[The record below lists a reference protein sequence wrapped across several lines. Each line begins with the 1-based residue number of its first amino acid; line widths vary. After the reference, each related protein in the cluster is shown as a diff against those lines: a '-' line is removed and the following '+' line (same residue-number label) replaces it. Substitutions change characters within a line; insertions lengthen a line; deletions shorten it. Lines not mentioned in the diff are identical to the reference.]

1 MSNTFDKLSVLDSF
15 IEEVKSYLPE
25 IEANLDR
32 LAQSPGDM
40 DALEETYR
48 RTHTIGGSASMMDFP
63 GLAHV
68 AHGMEDILG
77 DVLDGLATLDEPT
90 LALLRR
96 SLRRLHV
103 LIDGIRDN
111 SVNQDAI
118 IAEDDADYSRYRA
131 LQEAAGKVVP
141 GSAAMASAPSQS
153 PGEPSN
159 PQIQALAPEQYTYEY
174 QDDRADQPG
183 YQGQPQPAY
192 QDYPDSPHYH
202 APTQSSQ
209 RYDLQE
215 GGLGLGESY
224 SYQQWS
230 LPAAAPSSPQ
240 STPLPDSPYP
250 AADQG
255 GSLPSFDE
263 MLAAFR
269 TPSAPSDE
277 EPLWPEDPVPLPQQ
291 APETPASPASPA
303 PPATPS
309 ALDMLAASFRGPE
322 SGLSSSSSSSS
333 SGSAPGREQSRP
345 SRAPSPLE
353 ELVNRFTAA
362 QPEAQ
367 SQAMP
372 ADTSPVAAPDHSQP
386 EPPSPFYS
394 QPAPPAWQSSQPSAP
409 PVQVSPSWPQPAMEP
424 EPAEPASGRSGE
436 APVLPASASRLYSDL
451 HQEAHS
457 LEEQAQTLHALL
469 AQLRQAISIIEDQ
482 RSEFRSFLDGSKDA
496 LERMEDWA
504 GQAMGLNLRKS
515 PEKVRRYLPLSVMWV
530 VNTKLKKILELLS
543 RITSGVETTDE
554 QIQATL
560 RQLRGSIEA
569 CGDFLEQLPQALTRQ
584 EAGWTPWQV
593 QEVAR
598 DAAGLRERVTF
609 ERQGDLATLR
619 AELEAKIR
627 EELRREY
634 EQRPLSLAARMEL
647 ERQIREEVRQ
657 EFERQRQLQHEIVGP
672 DGQESYE
679 ELVKR
684 LRNEIEIEV
693 RREFLAQLTGNA
705 DLEAASSLSQ
715 AGSGSG
721 PLPALEIPRAQVSPP
736 PVVAPPPV
744 PTPAPVSSSASKAS
758 GSAVSEGTE
767 FGEEAAEIFRLEAE
781 EHLQTISMNVAA
793 LEKSPEDRDI
803 LQSIRRATHT
813 LKGAAG
819 MMGFRLIADLCH
831 VSEDLLDSIME
842 GRVAISPPVIGIILD
857 TAETLDRLIN
867 NRGED
872 RATLEAAVAAM
883 RARYAELLGEQQLSS
898 LPPEEELES
907 LLDSGEGPDGST
919 LSRTVAEGAPSAGE
933 LLMQRAP
940 AAELSVR
947 VRLQKL
953 DELVNLFGELLVNR
967 SALEEHIQR
976 LMRLVADVSMSSER
990 LRDVGQKLE
999 SRFEAATLPSGRVVQ
1014 VPPGTANG
1022 SSRLPA
1028 LQAGRPGTGG
1038 GEPAHLAE
1046 FDELELDRYTEFHQL
1061 TRGLSEG
1068 VSDMIT
1074 LSSEMEAV
1082 IRECESIFAR
1092 ESRLSTTFQDRLM
1105 KTRLVPL
1112 SSMIPRLYRAVRSV
1126 ALKQHKE
1133 INFVTEGEDTEVDR
1147 TVYEEIAGPLL
1158 HLMRNAVNHAI
1169 EEPEV
1174 RVRKGK
1180 PPAGLVKLSAS
1191 YEGNQVVITVR
1202 DDGTGIDPE
1211 KVRQA
1216 AIARGLIRPDQVL
1229 APSDVIDL
1237 IFRPGFSTAEVVS
1250 EESGRG
1256 VGLDV
1261 VRDSISRLRATLEV
1275 DSTPGQGTAF
1285 TMKFPTSLA
1294 IQSVM
1299 MVRVGDQQYAIPTT
1313 LVEAIGRLDTFK
1325 RTTHGGRPA
1334 VVVQNDVYPLS
1345 QLAHYLKLPA
1355 GEIDERSPLLL
1366 VNTGRHRVA
1375 LVVDEVKT
1383 RMDVVMKNLGP
1394 HLRHVHGVAG
1404 GTVLGNGRVILILEL
1419 NELLS
1424 VQRRGTAAIAGTL
1437 SQPQESLAPA
1447 TSASAQVPASLAA
1460 AATTVTVNT
1469 GAMPA
1474 VRPPVSPLPTPRI
1487 ERGRHVL
1494 VVDDSPSVRRVVSN
1508 MLKQHGW
1515 EVQTA
1520 RDGVE
1525 ALELISSQPPA
1536 AVLLDIEMPRMDGY
1550 ELMATVRSQE
1560 QYRTLPL
1567 VVLTS
1572 RAASKHKQRAM
1583 QLGASAYIVKP
1594 YQDEELIS
1602 TLNRLVYGASA

>member
-1 MSNTFDKLSVLDSF
+1 MSNTFDKQSVLDSF

-25 IEANLDR
+25 IEASLDR
-32 LAQSPGDM
+32 LAQSPGDTE
-40 DALEETYR
+40 ALEETYR

-96 SLRRLHV
+96 SLSRLHL
-103 LIDGIRDN
+103 LIEGIRDN
-111 SVNQDAI
+111 SVNQDAV
-118 IAEDDADYSRYRA
+118 IAEDDADYARYRA
-131 LQEAAGKVVP
+131 LQEAQE
-141 GSAAMASAPSQS
+141 AAPTAAQASSAPGLDESSMGQRS
-153 PGEPSN
+153 ALPSDY
-159 PQIQALAPEQYTYEY
+159 AGLTSA
-174 QDDRADQPG
+174 
-183 YQGQPQPAY
+183 QPAPY
-192 QDYPDSPHYH
+192 QPAEAETTAQP
-202 APTQSSQ
+202 
-209 RYDLQE
+209 E
-215 GGLGLGESY
+215 ESR
-224 SYQQWS
+224 
-230 LPAAAPSSPQ
+230 
-240 STPLPDSPYP
+240 
-250 AADQG
+250 
-255 GSLPSFDE
+255 LPSFDE
-263 MLAAFR
+263 VLAAFR
-269 TPSAPSDE
+269 TSG
-277 EPLWPEDPVPLPQQ
+277 
-291 APETPASPASPA
+291 SPAETAAEEAAWPA
-303 PPATPS
+303 EAGHARMPEPPAATPS
-309 ALDMLAASFRGPE
+309 ALDMLVASVRNAEAPADLQRSPSQSE
-322 SGLSSSSSSSS
+322 SESL
-333 SGSAPGREQSRP
+333 PP
-345 SRAPSPLE
+345 TPLE
-353 ELVNRFTAA
+353 ELESLQSWAA
-362 QPEAQ
+362 PPGAFSEEFSAFPAAPPAWEESSPSLQEQP
-367 SQAMP
+367 P
-372 ADTSPVAAPDHSQP
+372 YPVARAPW
-386 EPPSPFYS
+386 PSSPS
-394 QPAPPAWQSSQPSAP
+394 QPAPVPQSSPLQPSPLSAG
-409 PVQVSPSWPQPAMEP
+409 PAP
-424 EPAEPASGRSGE
+424 EPLLFPSS
-436 APVLPASASRLYSDL
+436 LSRIYSDL
-451 HQEAHS
+451 QQEAQS
-457 LEEQAQTLHALL
+457 LEMEISSLRTTVSR
-469 AQLRQAISIIEDQ
+469 LRQVVGVIENQ
-482 RSEFRSFLDGSKDA
+482 RSEFRSFLDGSRDA
-496 LERMEDWA
+496 LDRMEDWA
-504 GQAMGLNLRKS
+504 GKAMGLNLRNS

-530 VNTKLKKILELLS
+530 ANNKLKKILELL
-543 RITSGVETTDE
+543 TQVTGGVETTDE
-554 QIQATL
+554 QMEATL
-560 RQLRGSIEA
+560 QQLRDSIAA
-569 CGDFLEQLPQALTRQ
+569 CGEVFERLPQFLTGQ
-584 EAGWTPWQV
+584 GGEESGWTPWEV
-593 QEVAR
+593 QLTRE
-598 DAAGLRERVTF
+598 AGGVRERVTF
-609 ERQGDLATLR
+609 ERQGDLAALR
-619 AELEAKIR
+619 AQLEARLR
-627 EELRREY
+627 EEIRREY
-634 EQRPLSLAARMEL
+634 EERPLSLAARMEL

-657 EFERQRQLQHEIVGP
+657 EFERKRLLEEEIIGA
-672 DGQESYE
+672 DGQESRE
-679 ELVKR
+679 ELIRR
-684 LRNEIEIEV
+684 LRNELEIEV
-693 RREFLAQLTGNA
+693 RREFLAQLTGGV
-705 DLEAASSLSQ
+705 DLEASAAQ
-715 AGSGSG
+715 A
-721 PLPALEIPRAQVSPP
+721 PATPDAPPRPEIPRAPVSPQP
-736 PVVAPPPV
+736 IMPPPG
-744 PTPAPVSSSASKAS
+744 PPAAGLPVGPS
-758 GSAVSEGTE
+758 TD

-793 LEKSPEDRDI
+793 LEKAPENREI

-842 GRVAISPPVIGIILD
+842 GQIAITPPVVGIILD

-872 RATLEAAVAAM
+872 RATLEAAVEAM
-883 RARYAELLGEQQLSS
+883 RARYVELLGEQQLSP
-898 LPPEEELES
+898 LPPEEELEGDLEGADGTALS
-907 LLDSGEGPDGST
+907 AMVGEAA
-919 LSRTVAEGAPSAGE
+919 RTVAPLKQPSA
-933 LLMQRAP
+933 
-940 AAELSVR
+940 AADLSVR

-967 SALEEHIQR
+967 SALEEYIQR
-976 LMRLVADVSMSSER
+976 LLRLVSDLSMSSER

-999 SRFEAATLPSGRVVQ
+999 SRFEAATLPSGRTIQ
-1014 VPPGTANG
+1014 VLPGTGNG
-1022 SSRLPA
+1022 ASGLPA
-1028 LQAGRPGTGG
+1028 LPPGRGS
-1038 GEPAHLAE
+1038 GEPSHLAE

-1092 ESRLSTTFQDRLM
+1092 ESRLSTAFQDRLM
-1105 KTRLVPL
+1105 KARLVPL

-1211 KVRQA
+1211 RVRQA

-1229 APSDVIDL
+1229 SPRDVIEL

-1275 DSTPGQGTAF
+1275 ESTPGQGTAF

-1299 MVRVGDQQYAIPTT
+1299 MVRVADQQYAIPTT
-1313 LVEAIGRLDTFK
+1313 LVEAIGRLDSFK
-1325 RTTHGGRPA
+1325 RTTYGGRPA

-1355 GEIDERSPLLL
+1355 GEISERSPLLL

-1375 LVVDEVKT
+1375 LVVDEIRS
-1383 RMDVVMKNLGP
+1383 RMDVVMKHLGP

-1404 GTVLGNGRVILILEL
+1404 GTVLGNGHVVLILEL

-1424 VQRRGTAAIAGTL
+1424 VQRRGSSAIAGTL
-1437 SQPQESLAPA
+1437 AQPRESVLI
-1447 TSASAQVPASLAA
+1447 TSAPVAAQAA
-1460 AATTVTVNT
+1460 AATSAASMTLTAT
-1469 GAMPA
+1469 ALPA
-1474 VRPPVSPLPTPRI
+1474 VRPPLSSMPMPVP

-1494 VVDDSPSVRRVVSN
+1494 VVDDSPSVRRVVSS

-1525 ALELISSQPPA
+1525 ALEMISSQPPA

-1572 RAASKHKQRAM
+1572 RAAAKHKQRAM

-1594 YQDEELIS
+1594 YQDEELIN
-1602 TLNRLVYGASA
+1602 TLNKLVYGAEV